1 MHFCFICENKFQKI
15 MKQVYLLIIALLFSV
30 PIWADDITI
39 PLYDI
44 SKEGTDAADQIAGSK
59 DRRSLSFAPEASHD
73 GRQSQVCAD
82 LIPPTGMG
90 NFLLLTDLGKNQ
102 TKVSRC

>member
-1 MHFCFICENKFQKI
+1 MHFCFICENKIQKI

-30 PIWADDITI
+30 PIWADVITI

-44 SKEGTDAADQIAGSK
+44 SKGGTDAADQIAGSK

-82 LIPPTGMG
+82 LIPQRVWAI
-90 NFLLLTDLGKNQ
+90 FLLLTDLGKNQ
-102 TKVSRC
+102 TKVLHI

>member
-1 MHFCFICENKFQKI
+1 MYHHAARGNFNQS
-15 MKQVYLLIIALLFSV
+15 Y
-30 PIWADDITI
+30 
-39 PLYDI
+39 I
-44 SKEGTDAADQIAGSK
+44 SKSQELNDTSKGGTDAADQIAGSK

-90 NFLLLTDLGKNQ
+90 NFFAAHRFRKKSN
-102 TKVSRC
+102 